1 MLEILLLFFRGK
13 TLQAMICA
21 MSYFA
26 KEQNWEIAIGRD
38 ESGENATDIIL
49 APPGRLEWIVDL
61 IEKESPHD

>member
-1 MLEILLLFFRGK
+1 MLEILLLFLRGK
-13 TLQAMICA
+13 TLQAMVCA

-26 KEQNWEIAIGRD
+26 KKQDWGIAVGGD
-38 ESGENATDIIL
+38 KSGEDATDIIL